1 MTEDQKKIKKYVNAV
16 ERKLKVPLKMKVRIN
31 ADLGTDIHARMEA
44 GWSVDKILEDLGSPK
59 EVADRFNAELGA
71 ERKLGGFRYI
81 FLVLG
86 AAAAVY
92 AVYILAMNLYMK
104 SMVQRQFRE
113 SVSLIGGAD
122 GPTSIFVSYTVGMI
136 GNWMMSG
143 GFVLA
148 CLDMYRFLGSRKTN
162 SLLLSIISAGLAAAG
177 TVSWIYNN
185 GEIFRYWEF
194 TWEFHFPA
202 LIMLAEIVLPFVL
215 LALRFRRRS
224 REKEEQRGML

>member
-1 MTEDQKKIKKYVNAV
+1 MPV
-16 ERKLKVPLKMKVRIN
+16 
-31 ADLGTDIHARMEA
+31 
-44 GWSVDKILEDLGSPK
+44 
-59 EVADRFNAELGA
+59 F
-71 ERKLGGFRYI
+71 
-81 FLVLG
+81 
-86 AAAAVY
+86 
-92 AVYILAMNLYMK
+92 
-104 SMVQRQFRE
+104 
-113 SVSLIGGAD
+113 
-122 GPTSIFVSYTVGMI
+122 
-136 GNWMMSG
+136 
-143 GFVLA
+143 FVLA
-148 CLDMYRFLGSRKTN
+148 CLSMHLFLLILKTN

>member
-1 MTEDQKKIKKYVNAV
+1 MREETNDRRPEKNQKVCKRSGAKTEGSFENESQDQCGSGHGY
-16 ERKLKVPLKMKVRIN
+16 PC
-31 ADLGTDIHARMEA
+31 RMEA

-71 ERKLGGFRYI
+71 ERKPGGFRYI

-162 SLLLSIISAGLAAAG
+162 SLLLSIISAGLTAAG

-202 LIMLAEIVLPFVL
+202 L
-215 LALRFRRRS
+215 S
-224 REKEEQRGML
+224 CC

>member
-1 MTEDQKKIKKYVNAV
+1 
-16 ERKLKVPLKMKVRIN
+16 
-31 ADLGTDIHARMEA
+31 
-44 GWSVDKILEDLGSPK
+44 
-59 EVADRFNAELGA
+59 
-71 ERKLGGFRYI
+71 
-81 FLVLG
+81 
-86 AAAAVY
+86 
-92 AVYILAMNLYMK
+92 
-104 SMVQRQFRE
+104 
-113 SVSLIGGAD
+113 
-122 GPTSIFVSYTVGMI
+122 
-136 GNWMMSG
+136 MMSG